1 MNTIQIQTSGTDL
14 ETITLTLTDTE
25 VRNLYES
32 NKDLREGIKNLTKEL
47 ESAKS
52 TYKYASENRT
62 ELQSEVNEAN
72 TLLTALGVQEK
83 TVAEPSYYE
92 KQLKLSTRIALYI
105 ATNK

>member
-32 NKDLREGIKNLTKEL
+32 NKDLREEIKNLTKEL

-52 TYKYASENRT
+52 NHKYASEART

-83 TVAEPSYYE
+83 TVAEQSYYE